1 MDDITIPYYFLKEND
16 IVLSA
21 NEVDYAIQYELIY
34 LKDLGEIVDM
44 SLSKYP
50 NDENLLKLAL
60 NLLLDSFHVDTD
72 VRFLSSTSREATYE
86 PKSVRNKWRYIL
98 LLWLYENKKDSS
110 ADYDRINTVYAD
122 FDYPVD
128 MERLISYMPAHGNTE
143 KLGYDNIL
151 HNWKDYLDNYRHLI
165 EL

>member
-1 MDDITIPYYFLKEND
+1 MNDTTIPCYFLKENN

-21 NEVDYAIQYELIY
+21 HEVNYAIQYELIY
-34 LKDLGEIVDM
+34 LKDLGDIVDM

-50 NDENLLKLAL
+50 NDENLLEPAL

-72 VRFLSSTSREATYE
+72 IRLLSSTLCETTCE
-86 PKSVRNKWRYIL
+86 PKSVRNKWRYIIL
-98 LLWLYENKKDSS
+98 SWLYENRTDSS
-110 ADYDRINTVYAD
+110 ADYDSINKIYAD

-128 MERLISYMPAHGNTE
+128 MERFISYMPVHYDTE

-151 HNWKDYLDNYRHLI
+151 HNWQDYLDTHRHLI
-165 EL
+165 ES

>member
-1 MDDITIPYYFLKEND
+1 MNDITIPFYFLKGND

-21 NEVDYAIQYELIY
+21 NEVDYAIQHELIY
-34 LKDLGEIVDM
+34 LKDLGEIVDI

-72 VRFLSSTSREATYE
+72 VRLLSSTSRESTYE
-86 PKSVRNKWRYIL
+86 PKSVSNKWRYIL
-98 LLWLYENKKDSS
+98 LLWLYENRKNSS
-110 ADYDRINTVYAD
+110 ADYDRINTVYAH

-128 MERLISYMPAHGNTE
+128 MERLINYMPTHGDSE

-151 HNWKDYLDNYRHLI
+151 HSWKDYLDTYKHLI
-165 EL
+165 ES

>member
-1 MDDITIPYYFLKEND
+1 MNDITIPCYFLKGND

-21 NEVDYAIQYELIY
+21 NEVDYAIQHELIY
-34 LKDLGEIVDM
+34 LKDLGEIVDI

-72 VRFLSSTSREATYE
+72 VRLLSSTSHKANCE
-86 PKSVRNKWRYIL
+86 PKSVSNKWRYIL
-98 LLWLYENKKDSS
+98 LLWLYENRKNSS

-128 MERLISYMPAHGNTE
+128 MERLINYMPTHSNTE

-151 HNWKDYLDNYRHLI
+151 HNWKNYLDTYRHLI
-165 EL
+165 ES